1 MFSPDNPMNIEFPYR
16 QEPSSREGY
25 IYRPVAKVNLKGP
38 NKREII
44 DYFYIDSGADYT
56 LIPYKL
62 GNFLGLMHKRTQVYE
77 VQGISGV
84 IGVIFT
90 KIEIKIGDY
99 NFEARVGWA
108 QIEHVP
114 MLLGRFDIFDKFEV
128 IFRQP
133 ERKVIFKRF

>member
-1 MFSPDNPMNIEFPYR
+1 MSIEFPYR

-25 IYRPVAKVNLKGP
+25 IYRPVAKVILEGTNG
-38 NKREII
+38 REVV

-62 GNFLGLMHKRTQVYE
+62 GHFLGLKAEGSEVYE

-84 IGVIFT
+84 IGVIFS
-90 KIEIKIGDY
+90 KIEMKIGEY
-99 NFEARVGWA
+99 NFEAKVGWA

-114 MLLGRFDIFDKFEV
+114 LLLGRADIFDKFEV

-133 ERKVIFKRF
+133 DRKVIFKHF